1 MPCCCLKRVTSCAK
15 SDVVL
20 STLISYPLFLL
31 ATRSLCI
38 TKLLAGNI
46 SLLSLATYNYYKEVY
61 AFGCDIGVASV
72 FTKRRYQ
79 YERCSMSDSSV
90 INDSQ
95 SPRDSAASTTV
106 GDEGVLSTRPW
117 VRFYEEG

>member
-46 SLLSLATYNYYKEVY
+46 SLSSLATYNYYKDVY
-61 AFGCDIGVASV
+61 ALVA
-72 FTKRRYQ
+72 TLA
-79 YERCSMSDSSV
+79 
-90 INDSQ
+90 
-95 SPRDSAASTTV
+95 SPRYSQK
-106 GDEGVLSTRPW
+106 GDTSMRGVVCLIHLLSMTLNLHEILRR
-117 VRFYEEG
+117 V